1 MKCKACGYEQERGLF
16 CEQCGASFE
25 ASANAEEQHGVPA
38 DADIQH
44 RTVAN
49 AESGEPHSVSAHS
62 NLSGVGSAPGSRKRY
77 ERNDTG
83 IMIGAVLLAFIV
95 PLIGEFAFAS
105 AWPQDGKLNVFKPTV
120 QTTKV
125 PTSSSV
131 DEAAAQAKAKAA
143 AEKAQQE
150 AQQAAQQAAQQEAQQ
165 VVPGVE
171 EKTLIAN
178 PDQREAAKAFVRF
191 HQYITARNF
200 TGAYALFS
208 VGHQR
213 EVGPLSTWAD
223 GYTTTKS
230 STVVSLTPVNSTGTT
245 VVLRYKLKAVDF
257 EGSGTKTQYFVGD
270 VTMMRQNG
278 GWVIDDMTGSLL

>member
-1 MKCKACGYEQERGLF
+1 MKCKACGHEQERGLF
-16 CEQCGASFE
+16 CERCGASLE
-25 ASANAEEQHGVPA
+25 ASASADAPHSAPATAGRDVQPGAPVAADAGATHRMPA
-38 DADIQH
+38 DVGMGTQH
-44 RTVAN
+44 NAPVA
-49 AESGEPHSVSAHS
+49 
-62 NLSGVGSAPGSRKRY
+62 RKRY
-77 ERNDTG
+77 KRNDTG

-150 AQQAAQQAAQQEAQQ
+150 AQQAAQQEAQQ

-213 EVGPLSTWAD
+213 EVGSMSTWVD

-257 EGSGTKTQYFVGD
+257 DGSGTKTQYFVGD

>member
-1 MKCKACGYEQERGLF
+1 MKCKACGHEQERGLF
-16 CEQCGASFE
+16 CECCGASFE
-25 ASANAEEQHGVPA
+25 ASANTAEQHSAPA
-38 DADIQH
+38 DADVQH

-49 AESGEPHSVSAHS
+49 AEAGKPYSVSANS
-62 NLSGVGSAPGSRKRY
+62 NRSGVGSAPGSRKRY
-77 ERNDTG
+77 ERKDTG

-95 PLIGEFAFAS
+95 PLIGEFALAS
-105 AWPQDGKLNVFKPTV
+105 AWPQDGKLNVFKTTA

-125 PTSSSV
+125 PASSAV
-131 DEAAAQAKAKAA
+131 DEIGAKAQAKAA

-150 AQQAAQQAAQQEAQQ
+150 AQQAAQQEAQQ

-230 STVVSLTPVNSTGTT
+230 STVVSLTPVSSTGTT

-257 EGSGTKTQYFVGD
+257 EGSGTKTQYFIGD
-270 VTMMRQNG
+270 VTMMQQNG
-278 GWVIDDMTGSLL
+278 GWVIDDMTGRLL

>member
-16 CEQCGASFE
+16 CEQCGAPID
-25 ASANAEEQHGVPA
+25 ASASADAPHSAPATAGRDVQPGAPVAADAGATHSMPA
-38 DADIQH
+38 DVGRGIQH
-44 RTVAN
+44 NAPVA
-49 AESGEPHSVSAHS
+49 
-62 NLSGVGSAPGSRKRY
+62 RKRY
-77 ERNDTG
+77 ERKDTG

-95 PLIGEFAFAS
+95 PLIGELAFAS
-105 AWPQDGKLNVFKPTV
+105 AWPQAGELNVFKSTV
-120 QTTKV
+120 QTTKAPV
-125 PTSSSV
+125 SSSG
-131 DEAAAQAKAKAA
+131 DEGATQAKVKAA

-150 AQQAAQQAAQQEAQQ
+150 AQQAAQQEAQQ

-178 PDQREAAKAFVRF
+178 QDQREAAKAFVRF

-213 EVGPLSTWAD
+213 EVGPLATWAD